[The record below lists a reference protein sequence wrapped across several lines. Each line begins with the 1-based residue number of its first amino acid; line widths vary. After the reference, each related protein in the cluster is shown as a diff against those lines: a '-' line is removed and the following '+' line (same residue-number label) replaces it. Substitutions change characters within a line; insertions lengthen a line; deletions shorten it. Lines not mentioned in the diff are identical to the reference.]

1 MSAGLFRPLVRSPL
15 LWAILVGYS
24 NVNFAQISS
33 SVNSPQIEG
42 SAGQQGTKP
51 FTATVAIRE
60 GYDSNPL
67 TQSYQLS
74 SDVQSSTY
82 SSVNPSLGYNYTGL
96 QADLSA
102 RYDFQGIYYP
112 SLNQSYDIQY
122 NQTFTGQY
130 TYAFDPRC
138 SITVADNFN
147 FFEQPIATQFAA
159 GLAPRTNVQGQI
171 INLGTIKADYRV
183 TDRLSMV
190 TRWNNQIVNSDAPSS
205 YSGDLGQATIS
216 SGSASQNNYMNNG
229 AFQQFR
235 LDFTPETIGTFSI
248 DYQLFDYQ
256 SDQNFRDNQQ
266 VAFSLGA
273 DHTFLPT
280 LFFSGRAG
288 IQLNDNFGAAD
299 NEANVGAGGLNSGEQ
314 EIGVYPFASLSS
326 TWNYGQQNSLTA
338 GFSIQIQQSTQATA
352 SDAESYN
359 LTLNSDHAFTEKL
372 KLVQSLSVQLAI
384 YTPNYSKEESNQI
397 YNALNNPSLNYQGS
411 GQQTVASYNCKLS
424 YAFYPYLSAE
434 LGYTFSTFQSYFDE
448 NNSESG
454 SYNRNVVYI
463 GVRGTY

>member
-1 MSAGLFRPLVRSPL
+1 MSRGYIRFDFFLTLFALF
-15 LWAILVGYS
+15 LVGP
-24 NVNFAQISS
+24 VQGLLGQI
-33 SVNSPQIEG
+33 QG
-42 SAGQQGTKP
+42 SAGQQGPKP

-67 TQSYQLS
+67 TQSYQS
-74 SDVQSSTY
+74 STDVQSSTY

-102 RYDFQGIYYP
+102 RYDFQGIYFP
-112 SLNQSYDIQY
+112 SLNTSVDIQY

-130 TYAFDPRC
+130 TYAFDPRF

-147 FFEQPIATQFAA
+147 FFEQPIAQQFAA
-159 GLAPRTNVQGQI
+159 GLAPTTNTQGSI

-190 TRWNNQIVNSDAPSS
+190 TRWNNQVVNSDGPAS
-205 YSGDLGQATIS
+205 YNNSGGIT
-216 SGSASQNNYMNNG
+216 SGSASQSNYMNNG

-235 LDFTPETIGTFSI
+235 LDFTPETIGTFTV

-256 SDQNFRDNQQ
+256 SDQSFRDNQQ
-266 VAFSLGA
+266 VAFTLGA

-280 LFFSGRAG
+280 LFFTGRAG
-288 IQLNDNFGAAD
+288 IQLNDNFGTSD
-299 NEANVGAGGLNSGEQ
+299 NSKNVGPGGLNSGEQ
-314 EIGVYPFASLSS
+314 EIGVYPFVSLSS

-338 GFSIQIQQSTQATA
+338 GFSIQIQQSTQQTS
-352 SDAESYN
+352 SDSESYN
-359 LTLNSDHAFTEKL
+359 LSLSSDHAFTEKL
-372 KLVQSLSVQLAI
+372 KLVQTLNVQLAL
-384 YTPNYSKEESNQI
+384 YTPQFDKEQSLAI
-397 YNALNNPSLNYQGS
+397 YGGYQGS
-411 GQQTVASYNCKLS
+411 GQQTVASYNCKFS
-424 YAFYPYLSAE
+424 YAFFPYLSAE

-448 NNSESG
+448 NNSNGG

>member
-1 MSAGLFRPLVRSPL
+1 MFVPALRIPTWRILYCLFL
-15 LWAILVGYS
+15 A
-24 NVNFAQISS
+24 ASS
-33 SVNSPQIEG
+33 FHAFGQIEG
-42 SAGQQGTKP
+42 SAGQQGAKP

-67 TQSYQLS
+67 TQSYQS
-74 SDVQSSTY
+74 SNDINSSTY

-96 QADLSA
+96 QADASA
-102 RYDFQGIYYP
+102 RYDFQGIYFP
-112 SLNQSYDIQY
+112 SLNSSVDIQY

-130 TYAFDPRC
+130 TYAFDPRF

-159 GLAPRTNVQGQI
+159 GLAPVTNTQGSI

-190 TRWNNQIVNSDAPSS
+190 TRWNNQVVNSDGPAS
-205 YSGDLGQATIS
+205 YNNDGGIN
-216 SGSASQNNYMNNG
+216 SGSASQSNYMNNG

-235 LDFTPETIGTFSI
+235 LDFTPETIGTFTV

-256 SDQNFRDNQQ
+256 NDQSFRDNQQ
-266 VAFSLGA
+266 VAFTLGA

-280 LFFSGRAG
+280 LFFTGRAG
-288 IQLNDNFGAAD
+288 IQLNDNFGTSD
-299 NEANVGAGGLNSGEQ
+299 NPENVGAGGLNSGEQ
-314 EIGVYPFASLSS
+314 EIAVYPFVSLSS
-326 TWNYGQQNSLTA
+326 TWSYGQQNSLSA
-338 GFSIQIQQSTQATA
+338 GFSIQVQQSTQATS
-352 SDAESYN
+352 SDSESYN
-359 LTLNSDHAFTEKL
+359 LTLNSDHSFTEKL
-372 KLVQSLSVQLAI
+372 KLVQTLSVQLAL
-384 YTPNYSKEESNQI
+384 YTPQYDKEQSLAI
-397 YNALNNPSLNYQGS
+397 YGEYQGS
-411 GQQTVASYNCKLS
+411 GQQTVASYNCKFS

-448 NNSESG
+448 NNSNGG
-454 SYNRNVVYI
+454 SYNRNVVYL

>member
-1 MSAGLFRPLVRSPL
+1 MSSGVTRVPIRLLL
-15 LWAILVGYS
+15 LWATVFAPLRISY
-24 NVNFAQISS
+24 AQI
-33 SVNSPQIEG
+33 QG
-42 SAGQQGTKP
+42 SAGEQGAKP

-67 TQSYQLS
+67 TQSYQS
-74 SDVQSSTY
+74 SNDVNSSTY

-122 NQTFTGQY
+122 NQSFTGQY
-130 TYAFDPRC
+130 TYAFDPRF
-138 SITVADNFN
+138 SLTVADNFS
-147 FFEQPIATQFAA
+147 FFEQPIGTMFSA
-159 GLAPRTNVQGQI
+159 GLAPVTNTQGNI

-190 TRWNNQIVNSDAPSS
+190 TRWNNQVVNSDGPAS
-205 YSGDLGQATIS
+205 YNNAGTIQ
-216 SGSASQNNYMNNG
+216 SGSAATSNYMNNG

-235 LDFTPETIGTFSI
+235 LDFTPETVGTFSI

-256 SDQNFRDNQQ
+256 SDQSYRDNQQ

-288 IQLNDNFGAAD
+288 IQLNDNYGTND
-299 NEANVGAGGLNSGEQ
+299 NPNNVGPGGLNSGEQ
-314 EIGVYPFASLSS
+314 EIGVYPFLSLSS
-326 TWNYGQQNSLTA
+326 TWNYGQQNSLSA
-338 GFSIQIQQSTQATA
+338 GFSIQIQQSTQQTS
-352 SDAESYN
+352 SDSESYN
-359 LTLNSDHAFTEKL
+359 LNLSSDHAFTEKL
-372 KLVQSLSVQLAI
+372 KLVQSLNVQLAL
-384 YTPNYSKEESNQI
+384 YTPQYDKEQSLAI
-397 YNALNNPSLNYQGS
+397 YGGYQGS

-434 LGYTFSTFQSYFDE
+434 LGYTFSTYQSYFDE
-448 NNSESG
+448 NNSNGG
-454 SYNRNVVYI
+454 SYNRNIVYI